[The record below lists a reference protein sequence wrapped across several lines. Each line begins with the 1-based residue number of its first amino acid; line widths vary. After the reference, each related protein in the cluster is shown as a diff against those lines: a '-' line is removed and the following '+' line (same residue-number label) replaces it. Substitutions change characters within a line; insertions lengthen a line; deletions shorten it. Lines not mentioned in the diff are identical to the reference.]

1 MDIFIYLSILVSLVF
16 LSMDKLNLSLSGDEL
31 AFAQTGVNHGINLSK
46 IVSELSPFFDEI
58 AFKNLVQFF
67 SFFSLL
73 AFGLLFFL
81 CLKVNTH
88 NHQLIITYE
97 SCGSYILK
105 NITPKPQNPSTLKR
119 LVKIV
124 YNRELCLN

>member
-1 MDIFIYLSILVSLVF
+1 
-16 LSMDKLNLSLSGDEL
+16 MDKLNLSLSGDEL
-31 AFAQTGVNHGINLSK
+31 AFAQTGVIHGINLSK

-88 NHQLIITYE
+88 NHQLIMILLLLLSMRVLVSMLGGNTFVHPPLGSFFPLIFGLMTLIILLIIFL
-97 SCGSYILK
+97 SCK
-105 NITPKPQNPSTLKR
+105 KF
-119 LVKIV
+119 
-124 YNRELCLN
+124 